1 MTYRQLTADDRYII
15 SACRMQGLSDAEIAR
30 QVGCH
35 RSTVGREI
43 KRNRCA
49 LDGRYRP
56 SKAQR
61 RTQARR
67 RRSRRNRQFDNQA
80 YQLVCSLLREDWSPA
95 QVAGRL
101 KVEGRLSISHET
113 IYRYIYQDKKKGG
126 NLYQHMRHAA
136 KNCRKRYR
144 SNDNR
149 GRLQGKRH
157 ISERPAAVDSRRQVG
172 HWEIDTVM
180 GSGDQHCI
188 VSVLERKS
196 GYLLIGKLRN
206 RTALGLTQR
215 TVQLIDRH
223 ADFFDTITA
232 DNGTEFHDYEAIE
245 EATGVTFYFATPYHS
260 WERGSNEN
268 GNGLIR
274 QYLPKRQSMA
284 KISQQKCDAIAHKL
298 NTRPRER
305 LGFKTPEEVFYGK

>member
-1 MTYRQLTADDRYII
+1 MTYRQLTAEDRYII
-15 SACRMQGLSDAEIAR
+15 SACRMQGLSNAEIAR

-35 RSTVGREI
+35 RSTIGREI
-43 KRNRCA
+43 ERNHCR
-49 LDGRYRP
+49 LDGHYRP

-80 YQLVCSLLREDWSPA
+80 YQRICSLLREDWSPA
-95 QVAGRL
+95 QVAGYL
-101 KVEGRLSISHET
+101 KVNGELAISHET

-126 NLYQHMRHAA
+126 SLYQHMRHSA

-157 ISERPAAVDSRRQVG
+157 ISERPASVDSRRQVG

-188 VSVLERKS
+188 VSIVERKS
-196 GYLLIGKLRN
+196 GYLVLGKLKN
-206 RTALGLTQR
+206 RTARGLTVR
-215 TVQLIDRH
+215 TVKLIERH
-223 ADFFDTITA
+223 PDSIDTITA

-268 GNGLIR
+268 ANGLVR

>member
-1 MTYRQLTADDRYII
+1 MTYRQLTAEDRYII
-15 SACRMQGLSDAEIAR
+15 SACRMQGLSNAAIAR
-30 QVGCH
+30 QLGCH

-43 KRNRCA
+43 ERNRCA
-49 LDGRYRP
+49 LDGCYRP

-67 RRSRRNRQFDNQA
+67 RRSRRNHQFDRQA
-80 YQLVCSLLREDWSPA
+80 YQLVCGLLREDWSPA
-95 QVAGRL
+95 QVAGYL
-101 KVEGRLSISHET
+101 KVNGQLSISHET
-113 IYRYIYQDKKKGG
+113 IYRYIYQDKRKGG
-126 NLYQHMRHAA
+126 TLHQHMRHAA
-136 KNCRKRYR
+136 KRCRKRYR

-157 ISERPAAVDSRRQVG
+157 ISERPTVVDSRRQVG

-188 VSVLERKS
+188 VSMVERRS
-196 GYLLIGKLRN
+196 GYIVIGKLKN
-206 RTALGLTQR
+206 RTARGLTRR
-215 TVQLIDRH
+215 TVQLIERH
-223 ADFFDTITA
+223 ADRVDTITA
-232 DNGTEFHDYEAIE
+232 DNGTEFHDYETIE
-245 EATGVTFYFATPYHS
+245 EATGVCFYFATPYHS

-268 GNGLIR
+268 ANGLIR

-284 KISQQKCDAIAHKL
+284 TLSQQKCDAIAHKL

-305 LGFKTPEEVFYGK
+305 LGFKTPEEVFYGR

>member
-1 MTYRQLTADDRYII
+1 MTYRQLTAEDRYII

-67 RRSRRNRQFDNQA
+67 RRSRRNRRFDNQA

-157 ISERPAAVDSRRQVG
+157 ISERPASVDSRRQVG

-196 GYLLIGKLRN
+196 GYLLIGKLKN

>member
-1 MTYRQLTADDRYII
+1 
-15 SACRMQGLSDAEIAR
+15 MQGLSNAAIAR
-30 QVGCH
+30 QIGCH
-35 RSTVGREI
+35 RSTIGREI
-43 KRNRCA
+43 ERNHCR

-101 KVEGRLSISHET
+101 KVSGQLSISHET
-113 IYRYIYQDKKKGG
+113 IYRYIYQDKRRGG
-126 NLYQHMRHAA
+126 TLFRHMRHAA

-157 ISERPAAVDSRRQVG
+157 ISERPASVDSRRQVG

-180 GSGDQHCI
+180 GGGDQHCI
-188 VSVLERKS
+188 VSIVERKS
-196 GYLLIGKLRN
+196 GYLVLGKLRN
-206 RTALGLTQR
+206 RTARGLTKR
-215 TVQLIDRH
+215 TVKLIERH
-223 ADFFDTITA
+223 PDSIETITA

-268 GNGLIR
+268 ANGLIR

-284 KISQQKCDAIAHKL
+284 KISQQKCDAIARKL

-305 LGFKTPEEVFYGK
+305 LGFKTPEEIFYGK